1 MPEYIIALGSAMWL
15 GILTSISPCPL
26 ATNIAAISYI
36 GKNIGKTSS
45 ALFSGLFYTLGRTL
59 TYCVLGLILVSS
71 AQAVPRISLFLQS
84 KMKIVMGPFL
94 IVIGIILLDFIKFS
108 FAGLMV
114 SQRRQEQLARS
125 GMWGAFALGVVFALS
140 FCPVSAAL
148 FFGST
153 FGLAV
158 AHSSRVI
165 IPSVY
170 GIGTAAPVVAFAL
183 IIVFAAHSVGT
194 VFKKVSIFEKWSRRI
209 SGIIFILAG
218 AYLILTVNFHLFQG

>member
-1 MPEYIIALGSAMWL
+1 MPEYIIAVGTALWL

-26 ATNIAAISYI
+26 ATNIAAISFI
-36 GKNIGKTSS
+36 GKNIGKTSA

-59 TYCVLGLILVSS
+59 TYCVLGLVLVSS
-71 AQAVPRISLFLQS
+71 AQAAPRISMFLQS
-84 KMKIVMGPFL
+84 KMKIIMGPFL
-94 IVIGIILLDFIKFS
+94 IVIGIFLLDIIPFS
-108 FAGLMV
+108 FAGLSV
-114 SQRRQEQLARS
+114 SRLRQEKLARS
-125 GMWGAFALGVVFALS
+125 GIRGAFALGVVFALS

-170 GIGTAAPVVAFAL
+170 GIGTAVPVVAFAL

-194 VFKKVSIFEKWSRRI
+194 VFKKISVFEKWSRCI
-209 SGIIFILAG
+209 SGIIFIVAG
-218 AYLILTVNFHLFQG
+218 IYLVLTANFHLF